1 MFTLYI
7 KEIKSFFN
15 SVIGYVIIGTFLI
28 ISGLFLWVFESGDN
42 VFANGTADIQ
52 GFFNL
57 APYIF
62 LFIIPALTMRSFSE
76 EKKAGTMELLFT
88 KPISDIQ
95 IIGAKF
101 LACETLLLLAILST
115 LIYVVTVWNLGA
127 TPGNIDLGSTL
138 GSYLGLFLL
147 GTIFCCIGIFA
158 SSLTSS
164 QIVAFI
170 LGALFCFLLYVGF
183 ELIYSI
189 DSFGT
194 FGAAI
199 KKWGIADHYFSIS
212 KGVIDTRDLVYY
224 ITTSFLFLFGTWLV
238 LLKRKW

>member
-76 EKKAGTMELLFT
+76 EKNWPFY
-88 KPISDIQ
+88 P
-95 IIGAKF
+95 
-101 LACETLLLLAILST
+101 
-115 LIYVVTVWNLGA
+115 
-127 TPGNIDLGSTL
+127 
-138 GSYLGLFLL
+138 
-147 GTIFCCIGIFA
+147 
-158 SSLTSS
+158 
-164 QIVAFI
+164 
-170 LGALFCFLLYVGF
+170 
-183 ELIYSI
+183 
-189 DSFGT
+189 
-194 FGAAI
+194 
-199 KKWGIADHYFSIS
+199 H
-212 KGVIDTRDLVYY
+212 
-224 ITTSFLFLFGTWLV
+224 
-238 LLKRKW
+238 